1 VSFNLTVF
9 ILAAIEMPH
18 KSARRINSMRLV
30 FPTRIR
36 TALFAGLL
44 LGGLAVAGAQQPSD
58 QSPPPQPAP
67 STDPQA
73 PQTAPPEDQQT
84 APQADQQTAA
94 QPSAP
99 QADPQPAA
107 QPSAP
112 QETQQAAPQADQQPV
127 PQTASP
133 ADNTPADNT
142 KMNERDRNPNE
153 PTADRQ
159 KDNRSDREITQQV
172 RKAIVKDK
180 SLSTYAHN
188 VKVITQNGT
197 VTLKGPVRSEE
208 EKKAIEAKAA
218 EVAGQDKVTNQ
229 LDVKSKD

>member
-1 VSFNLTVF
+1 MT
-9 ILAAIEMPH
+9 
-18 KSARRINSMRLV
+18 LV
-30 FPTRIR
+30 FPTSIR

-58 QSPPPQPAP
+58 QSAPPQPAP
-67 STDPQA
+67 QTDQQA
-73 PQTAPPEDQQT
+73 PQTATPADQQT
-84 APQADQQTAA
+84 APQADQ
-94 QPSAP
+94 PPAP
-99 QADPQPAA
+99 QQ
-107 QPSAP
+107 
-112 QETQQAAPQADQQPV
+112 TAPQADQPPA
-127 PQTASP
+127 PQTAS
-133 ADNTPADNT
+133 PADNT
-142 KMNERDRNPNE
+142 KMNERDRNANE

-188 VKVITQNGT
+188 VKVITQNGM

>member
-1 VSFNLTVF
+1 
-9 ILAAIEMPH
+9 
-18 KSARRINSMRLV
+18 MRLV
-30 FPTRIR
+30 CPTRIR

-58 QSPPPQPAP
+58 QSAPQ
-67 STDPQA
+67 SA
-73 PQTAPPEDQQT
+73 PQTDQQAPPTAPPADQQT
-84 APQADQQTAA
+84 APQADQQ
-94 QPSAP
+94 
-99 QADPQPAA
+99 PAA
-107 QPSAP
+107 QS
-112 QETQQAAPQADQQPV
+112 
-127 PQTASP
+127 ASP

-142 KMNERDRNPNE
+142 KLNERDRNANE

-188 VKVITQNGT
+188 VKVITQNGM